1 MAPWLGSSMTA
12 KPPTLPLIAGL
23 SLLLLIGLA
32 LGYPHLTQFDQGIMA
47 LVQEHRSAAAEDVV
61 VMVTRL
67 GDFRT
72 QIIIAPALII
82 VLLALQQ
89 WRHAAFALATT
100 LGAALGNTLV
110 KALAARARP
119 DVLLEPLTSY
129 SMPSG
134 HSSGSFAIFMVLAV
148 LAGCGQAPRWR
159 LTWLLIGCLPALAIA
174 LSRLYLG
181 VHWPTDIIAG
191 AALAL
196 FTCTASLALIQRK
209 QVLPSMSPR
218 VWWTLPP
225 VLIGLYGFFALH
237 ALPHAVMSYQY

>member
-1 MAPWLGSSMTA
+1 MGPWLVSSMTA
-12 KPPTLPLIAGL
+12 KPPTLPLIASL
-23 SLLLLIGLA
+23 SLLFLIGLA
-32 LGYPHLTQFDQGIMA
+32 LGYPYLTHFDQGVMA
-47 LVQEHRSAAAEDVV
+47 QVQEHRSAAVEGLV

-72 QIIIAPALII
+72 QAAVAPVLI
-82 VLLALQQ
+82 VLLLVLRQ
-89 WRHAAFALATT
+89 WRQAAFALATT

-119 DVLLEPLTSY
+119 QVLLEPLTSY

-148 LAGCGQAPRWR
+148 LAGCGQALRWR
-159 LTWLLIGCLPALAIA
+159 LTWLLIGCIPALSIA
-174 LSRLYLG
+174 LSRIYLG
-181 VHWPTDIIAG
+181 VHWPTDVIAG
-191 AALAL
+191 AALAF

-209 QVLPSMSPR
+209 QALPGMPPR
-218 VWWTLPP
+218 VWLTLAP

-237 ALPHAVMSYQY
+237 ELSHALIRYQH